1 MALVWIRRA
10 IIPVGLALGV
20 VPLDVI
26 VDDTNST
33 ISYSPSS
40 QWSEGTQCTTCAIHP
55 DPSSAKDG
63 TWHDTTA
70 SPGNPRSIT
79 FSFTGTAVSVFNILP
94 GIDSSAPTTHVDL
107 TFSLDGGF
115 GTPYQFTPTDDSLQ
129 YNVRVFT
136 ASELDNT
143 SHSLIIQTASDIG
156 SVVLFDYIVYT
167 IPDPPPSITTT
178 STTTSSTTTS
188 SSSSSRSSRSSSASS
203 SPSSSLSSSSL
214 PISPSQSSAS
224 STTSSNSISQSISS
238 TSSPSG
244 VIQTP
249 HSVTPQSTGP
259 GSSISSPTRV
269 LNNPSDPVVQPQN
282 VSTGSSVPKGALIGG
297 AVGGGV
303 LLLILVVALLYLLCK
318 RRARRLLMR
327 GGSSAY
333 AEPGER
339 LLPSRS
345 ALSTSTSSSVLVI
358 GNLQPDSPV
367 STWASSER
375 DRTSASAVAPAPL
388 STYPPPT
395 ALVQETTEE
404 KPAILFADEDN
415 ASRRLTLPA
424 TEPHAQESPAPP
436 VADTR
441 VLERLSA
448 MQEEIAR
455 LRAQQAQTSALF
467 SGAVE
472 APPSY
477 DAA

>member
-1 MALVWIRRA
+1 MTTGGAKGAVEFLEPTSLHVLFASLNLPLMALVWIRRA

-20 VPLDVI
+20 VSLDVI

-79 FSFTGTAVSVFNILP
+79 FSFTGTAHYDELVVKLPVISVILNIVLTFLIPVFLIPSNFSVSIFCVIYHIFQL
-94 GIDSSAPTTHVDL
+94 DL
-107 TFSLDGGF
+107 TIHSIDQFSLRRHTNPAYSVPPVDWA
-115 GTPYQFTPTDDSLQ
+115 
-129 YNVRVFT
+129 RVKR
-136 ASELDNT
+136 
-143 SHSLIIQTASDIG
+143 IQ
-156 SVVLFDYIVYT
+156 
-167 IPDPPPSITTT
+167 PDKS
-178 STTTSSTTTS
+178 
-188 SSSSSRSSRSSSASS
+188 
-203 SPSSSLSSSSL
+203 
-214 PISPSQSSAS
+214 
-224 STTSSNSISQSISS
+224 
-238 TSSPSG
+238 
-244 VIQTP
+244 
-249 HSVTPQSTGP
+249 
-259 GSSISSPTRV
+259 
-269 LNNPSDPVVQPQN
+269 
-282 VSTGSSVPKGALIGG
+282 SSVPKGALIGG

-333 AEPGER
+333 TEPGER

-345 ALSTSTSSSVLVI
+345 ALSTSKSSSVLVI

-375 DRTSASAVAPAPL
+375 DRTSASTVAPAPL

-404 KPAILFADEDN
+404 KPAIPFADEDN
-415 ASRRLTLPA
+415 APRRLSLPA

>member
-20 VPLDVI
+20 VSLDVI

-94 GIDSSAPTTHVDL
+94 GVDRSAPTTHVDL

-115 GTPYQFTPTDDSLQ
+115 GTPFKFNSSDDSLQ

-143 SHSLIIQTASDIG
+143 PHSLIIQTASDVD

-178 STTTSSTTTS
+178 STTTSSITTS
-188 SSSSSRSSRSSSASS
+188 SSSSSRSSSSSSSSS
-203 SPSSSLSSSSL
+203 SPSSSSSSSSP

-224 STTSSNSISQSISS
+224 STTSSNSISQSIPS
-238 TSSPSG
+238 TSSLSSG
-244 VIQTP
+244 IQTP
-249 HSVTPQSTGP
+249 HPVSSQPTVPASSVSSSTGAP
-259 GSSISSPTRV
+259 
-269 LNNPSDPVVQPQN
+269 NNPSGPVLQPQN
-282 VSTGSSVPKGALIGG
+282 VSTGSSVSKGALIGG

-303 LLLILVVALLYLLCK
+303 LLLILLVVLLYLLCK

-327 GGSSAY
+327 GSSVY
-333 AEPGER
+333 SEPGER

-345 ALSTSTSSSVLVI
+345 ALSTSSSILVI

-415 ASRRLTLPA
+415 TPRRLSLLA